1 MAATLRVKVL
11 AVFFFFNVCLFL
23 AALGLC
29 CCPGFSLVVAS
40 VGHFLVVVHGLLI
53 VTAFPVAEHG
63 LQGT

>member
-11 AVFFFFNVCLFL
+11 AVFFFLNVCLFL
-23 AALGLC
+23 AALGL
-29 CCPGFSLVVAS
+29 SLVVAI